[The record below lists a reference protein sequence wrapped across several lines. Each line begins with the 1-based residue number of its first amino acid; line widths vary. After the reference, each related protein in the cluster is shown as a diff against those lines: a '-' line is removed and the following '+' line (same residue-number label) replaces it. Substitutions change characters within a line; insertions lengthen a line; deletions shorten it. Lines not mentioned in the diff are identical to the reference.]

1 MTNKLNIAVV
11 GATSIKGEAFLGNL
25 AKANLDI
32 GKVFLLA
39 DEASAGDYIDF
50 GNKEL
55 LVALAGDFDFT
66 QVQHVILMG
75 EPELSEYIYAA
86 VEAAGCAVIDCSGF
100 LGQRDDVS
108 LATFM
113 DEQDVASIVAIP
125 EATTLQLWIV
135 LQPILQQTTITQL
148 HISVMQCAAQ
158 GGKAALE
165 DLGQQTARLLN
176 FQEAQPVFFEKQ
188 LAFNLIPRV
197 GSITDNGE
205 TTTEG
210 VIINQLARLF
220 VMPRVAIDVTMMWT
234 PVFYGDVVTV
244 SLQTQDTIDM
254 QNLASDWQANP
265 LLAFSSTELQTPVSN
280 SSGNSAINLS
290 RLRERHRLDET
301 SCISFCS
308 ISDPVHLCAEATMLV
323 LKNQL
328 MG

>member
-1 MTNKLNIAVV
+1 MTNQINIAVV
-11 GATSIKGEAFLGNL
+11 GATSIKGEAFLSTL
-25 AKANLDI
+25 AKANLDL

-39 DEASAGDYIDF
+39 DEATAGDYADF
-50 GNKEL
+50 GRKEL
-55 LVALAGDFDFT
+55 LVALAADFDFT

-75 EPELSEYIYAA
+75 EPGLSEHIYAA

-100 LGQRDDVS
+100 LGRRDDVS

-113 DEQDVASIVAIP
+113 GEQGVASIIAIP
-125 EATTLQLWIV
+125 EATTLQLWIA
-135 LQPILQQTTITQL
+135 LQPILQQTAITQL

-176 FQEAQPVFFEKQ
+176 FQEASPGFFEKQ
-188 LAFNLIPRV
+188 LAFNLIPSI
-197 GSITDNGE
+197 GDITDKGE

-220 VMPRVAIDVTMMWT
+220 VMPQPAIDVTMMWA

-254 QNLASDWQANP
+254 QNLVSEWQVNP
-265 LLAFSSTELQTPVSN
+265 LLVFSSTELQTPVSN
-280 SSGNSAINLS
+280 ASGNSAINLS
-290 RLRERHRLDET
+290 RLRERHMSDET

-308 ISDPVHLCAEATMLV
+308 ISDPIHLCAEATMLV
-323 LKNQL
+323 LKSQL
-328 MG
+328 LG